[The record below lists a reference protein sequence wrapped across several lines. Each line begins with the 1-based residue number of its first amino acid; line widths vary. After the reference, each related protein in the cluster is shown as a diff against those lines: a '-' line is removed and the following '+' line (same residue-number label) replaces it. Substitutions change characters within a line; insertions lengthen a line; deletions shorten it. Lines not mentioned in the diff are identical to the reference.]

1 MFDNVLVGVDGRPGG
16 DDAVAL
22 ARRLAAPG
30 AQVTLANIYGEAGWP
45 PGSGGL
51 FVDEQRTEAIAFL
64 ERERGRWPAAD
75 TACACAP
82 TVGRGLHELAV
93 QRSADLLV
101 VGSTH
106 RGLPGKVLV
115 GDDTRAAFNGA
126 PCAIAIAPHG
136 FALADRP
143 LTRIGV
149 GYNDAPESRRALEA
163 ARAIAAHTGASITVM
178 WVLSPEDVRQKASL
192 PADWPSTTAALIDQ
206 TQHEL
211 DKLEGVYGVAVS
223 GGPREELAQ
232 LGEDVDV
239 LIVGSRG
246 HGRFGGIVHGSVS
259 SYLERHVGAALL
271 VLPRPLRATPSGDP
285 EQRVHSTAAGV

>member
-22 ARRLAAPG
+22 ARQLAAPG

-45 PGSGGL
+45 PGSGL
-51 FVDEQRTEAIAFL
+51 FVDEQRTESVAFL
-64 ERERGRWPAAD
+64 ENEHGRWPGAE

-149 GYNDAPESRRALEA
+149 GYNDTPESHRALEA
-163 ARAIAAHTGASITVM
+163 ARAIAAHTAAAITVM
-178 WVLSPEDVRQKASL
+178 WVLSPEDVRQRAPL
-192 PADWPSTTAALIDQ
+192 PADWPSATAALIDQ
-206 TQHEL
+206 TQREL
-211 DKLEGVYGVAVS
+211 DKLPGIYGVAVS
-223 GGPREELAQ
+223 GGTREELAK

-271 VLPRPLRATPSGDP
+271 VLPRPPSATSPGDP
-285 EQRVHSTAAGV
+285 EQHVHSTAAGV